1 MSLMWQWWLLTRVML
16 TLHLLTWSIYFLRS
30 GLFPSLTEMMLTER
44 GTHI

>member
-1 MSLMWQWWLLTRVML
+1 MAIWWLLTRVML